1 MLIRN
6 RFGKDHLFT
15 QAEGGYLSNP
25 LRACPGP
32 GVLLVVL
39 AACHM
44 EIPETV
50 QDLLAKPG
58 DFLVGYSLTERPESS
73 ASALQLTRV
82 RTTINSYNFKRPSQP
97 HKASGGPYN
106 NASSSP
112 SPPGPGGRHNPYR
125 G

>member
-1 MLIRN
+1 MLIHN
-6 RFGKDHLFT
+6 RFGKDHLFS

-58 DFLVGYSLTERPESS
+58 DFLVGYSLTEARIFGVSIATDESKNYHQL
-73 ASALQLTRV
+73 LQLQAAVST
-82 RTTINSYNFKRPSQP
+82 
-97 HKASGGPYN
+97 A
-106 NASSSP
+106 
-112 SPPGPGGRHNPYR
+112 
-125 G
+125 